1 MGSPGKIQ
9 PWSFRI
15 GEVSHSSARKIQIHE
30 LLNTCLL
37 CQYGIYATYTPRTPG
52 VLMSYR
58 STSFWFDAIG
68 TEPEP
73 RPPLP
78 GDLDVD
84 VVILGAGFSG
94 LWTAYYLAI
103 ADPSCRIAVIERDIA
118 GFGAS
123 GRNGGWCWPAVQ
135 GLEQLHEK
143 DPEGGD
149 RLREAVVASV
159 YEVGN
164 VCEKEDIAA
173 DYHRGGGLMIAVDEL
188 QAARAREDVA
198 EARAVGYAE
207 DDVQWLEPDEVRQRI
222 RVAANCGGVFQ
233 KNIAAVNPAKLAR
246 GLADAAERRGVT
258 IYEQTTVTG
267 VEPGR
272 VQTSHGTV
280 RAPRIVMAL
289 NAFKVRLPGY
299 KRDVIPVYEHM
310 FATEPFPDQLWDEI
324 GLAPRGLFGDGR
336 RMFTYAQRTADN
348 RIAIGGRSP
357 RYHFGSGIDPRFDR
371 NPSVERE
378 LVEALR
384 AMLPQLGNFKV
395 THRWGGVIAV
405 PRDMISKASFDP
417 KTGIAGIGGFVGEGV
432 AATNLAGRTLCDLLL
447 QRETEIST
455 LPWVGKRSPCW
466 EPEPFRWLG
475 VNAGMG
481 FLRAADYVESRTGR
495 SAQLLDRMMDAL
507 GWH

>member
-1 MGSPGKIQ
+1 M
-9 PWSFRI
+9 
-15 GEVSHSSARKIQIHE
+15 
-30 LLNTCLL
+30 N
-37 CQYGIYATYTPRTPG
+37 
-52 VLMSYR
+52 YR

-68 TEPEP
+68 AEPEP
-73 RPPLP
+73 RSSLP

-123 GRNGGWCWPAVQ
+123 GRNGGWCWPALE

-149 RLREAVVASV
+149 RLREAIVASV
-159 YEVGN
+159 YEVGS
-164 VCEKEDIAA
+164 VCEKEGIAA
-173 DYHRGGGLMIAVDEL
+173 DYHRGGGLMIAADEF
-188 QAARAREDVA
+188 QAERAREGVA
-198 EARAVGYAE
+198 EAHAVGYAE
-207 DDVQWLEPDEVRQRI
+207 DDVQWLEPDEVWQHI
-222 RVAANCGGVFQ
+222 RVASNFGGVFQ
-233 KNIAAVNPAKLAR
+233 KHIAAVNPAKLAR
-246 GLADAAERRGVT
+246 GLADAAERRGVA

-289 NAFKVRLPGY
+289 NAFKVRVPGW

-310 FATEPFPDQLWDEI
+310 IATEPFSDGLWDEI

-336 RMFTYAQRTADN
+336 RLFTYAQRTADN
-348 RIAIGGRSP
+348 RIAIGGRTP
-357 RYHFGSGIDPRFDR
+357 HYHFGSGVDPRFDR
-371 NPSVERE
+371 SSSVERE

-384 AMLPQLGNFKV
+384 SKLPQLGNFKV

-405 PRDMISKASFDP
+405 PRDMTCRASYDP

-432 AATNLAGRTLCDLLL
+432 AATNLAGQTLCDLLL
-447 QRETEIST
+447 HRETEMTS
-455 LPWVGKRSPCW
+455 LPWVGKRSPRW

-475 VNAGMG
+475 VNTGMG
-481 FLRAADYVESRTGR
+481 LLRAADSIESRTGR
-495 SAQLLDRMMDAL
+495 RMRFIDRMMDGL
-507 GWH
+507 GWY